1 MIETFDTHSAQLLT
15 TEKRQ
20 SGSVAGSASS
30 AVVLAN
36 LPTGHARRID
46 ILLKQ
51 TATGGGK
58 GVQKVYLRSYSTGR
72 EFYFE
77 KQINAGFTT
86 STHAITFGTAF
97 SAATTDE
104 AIGASVD
111 ILIDNGSDTNTV
123 TVYAVARS

>member
-20 SGSVAGSASS
+20 SGSVAGSATG

-51 TATGGGK
+51 TATGGGN

-77 KQINAGFTT
+77 KQINAAFTT
-86 STHAITFGTAF
+86 STHAITFGTTY
-97 SAATTDE
+97 STATEDE

-111 ILIDNGSDTNTV
+111 IVIDNGTAANTV